1 MAGKRSPHII
11 SGVQTLRPA
20 AKAGIVCGGF
30 TAALAVSWV
39 AVAIRQRLTQG
50 PEAQASSGMYAFGD
64 LALGVIVFGVLAL
77 GPLGLG
83 LFWLRPVARF
93 WATVTW
99 FALAYACTSPVA
111 LVVSGWQRAS
121 AGSWALL
128 ADARIG
134 VMPLGALVLAAGGLF
149 APQPRSRWILVATA
163 LVEGGLFAGIVFA
176 KFVLPP
182 R

>member
-1 MAGKRSPHII
+1 M
-11 SGVQTLRPA
+11 QTLRPA
-20 AKAGIVCGGF
+20 AKAGIVLGGF
-30 TAALAVSWV
+30 TAAFAVSWA

-64 LALGVIVFGVLAL
+64 LALGFIMFGGLAL
-77 GPLGLG
+77 VPLGLG

-93 WATVTW
+93 WSTATWV
-99 FALAYACTSPVA
+99 ALAYACTSPVA
-111 LVVSGWQRAS
+111 LVVSGWLRAP

-134 VMPLGALVLAAGGLF
+134 VMPLGALALATGGLF
-149 APQPRSRWILVATA
+149 APQPRSRWILIGAA
-163 LVEGGLFAGIVFA
+163 LMDGGFFAAIVFV